1 MADEQETQ
9 LQKVKTEMTQ
19 AIHHVQLNEKLQECF
34 DILDEIQRTYRLYST
49 EYIKIVQGNPQTMD
63 DFYSKF
69 EGDVCELFM
78 MYRED
83 RREEIIEKLTKQTE
97 D

>member
-1 MADEQETQ
+1 
-9 LQKVKTEMTQ
+9 MTQ